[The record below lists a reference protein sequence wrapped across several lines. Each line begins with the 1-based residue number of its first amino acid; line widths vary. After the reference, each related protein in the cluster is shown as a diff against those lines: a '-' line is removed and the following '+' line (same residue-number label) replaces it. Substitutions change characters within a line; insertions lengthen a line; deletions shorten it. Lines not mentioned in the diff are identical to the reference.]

1 MKDFARQFYYST
13 AWKDCRTAYKKQ
25 AGGLCEVCAAKGLI
39 APGDIVHHIVHITP
53 KNIND
58 PTVTLNAA
66 NLQLVCRDC
75 HAEIHRKKT
84 KRYKVGDDGRVY
96 IPLCE

>member
-1 MKDFARQFYYST
+1 MRDFARAFYTSREWE
-13 AWKDCRTAYKKQ
+13 ACRESYRRQ
-25 AGGLCEVCAAKGLI
+25 VGGLCEVCMAKGLI
-39 APGDIVHHIVHITP
+39 VPGEIVHHVIHISP

-58 PTVTLNAA
+58 PNVTLNPA

-75 HAEIHRKKT
+75 HAEIHKRK

-96 IPLCE
+96 APLSD

>member
-1 MKDFARQFYYST
+1 MKDFARQFYTST
-13 AWKDCRTAYKKQ
+13 AWKDCRTAYKKR

-39 APGDIVHHIVHITP
+39 VPGDIVHHIVHITP
-53 KNIND
+53 MNIND
-58 PTVTLNAA
+58 PTITLNPA

-75 HAEIHRKKT
+75 HAEIHRKNQ

-96 IPLCE
+96 IPLCG